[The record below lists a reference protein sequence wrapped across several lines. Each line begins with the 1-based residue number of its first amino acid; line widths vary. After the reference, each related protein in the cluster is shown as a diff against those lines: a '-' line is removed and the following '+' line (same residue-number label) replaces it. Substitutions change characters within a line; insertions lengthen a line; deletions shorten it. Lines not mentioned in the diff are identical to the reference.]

1 MHKSTKI
8 IGFPK
13 NNIVKFNFA
22 VRSFSSHRQEIL
34 DHMYKLNQKIKPDLV
49 LCHSR
54 HDTHQ
59 DHQALSKIVYSAL
72 RKNNLNV
79 SRATVYRTIDVLYKN
94 NLIRKIELGDSPS
107 KYENKVNSDHH
118 DHIICVQCGR
128 IDEFVDDKIES
139 QQDKIIDKL
148 GFKMIRHIHQLFVL
162 CKDCQ

>member
-1 MHKSTKI
+1 MATKNLLSSALKKEGLRHTIQRQAVWDEIKS
-8 IGFPK
+8 
-13 NNIVKFNFA
+13 NDE
-22 VRSFSSHRQEIL
+22 HRDAEQI
-34 DHMYKLNQKIKPDLV
+34 
-49 LCHSR
+49 
-54 HDTHQ
+54 
-59 DHQALSKIVYSAL
+59 YSAL

-118 DHIICVQCGR
+118 AHIICVQCGR

>member
-1 MHKSTKI
+1 MATKNLLSNALKKEGLRHTIQRQAVWDEIKS
-8 IGFPK
+8 
-13 NNIVKFNFA
+13 NDD
-22 VRSFSSHRQEIL
+22 HRDAEQI
-34 DHMYKLNQKIKPDLV
+34 
-49 LCHSR
+49 
-54 HDTHQ
+54 
-59 DHQALSKIVYSAL
+59 YSAL

-139 QQDKIIDKL
+139 LSLI
-148 GFKMIRHIHQLFVL
+148 HI
-162 CKDCQ
+162 

>member
-1 MHKSTKI
+1 MATKNLLSNALKKEGLRHTIQRQAVWDEIKS
-8 IGFPK
+8 
-13 NNIVKFNFA
+13 NDD
-22 VRSFSSHRQEIL
+22 HRDAEQI
-34 DHMYKLNQKIKPDLV
+34 
-49 LCHSR
+49 
-54 HDTHQ
+54 
-59 DHQALSKIVYSAL
+59 YSAL

-128 IDEFVDDKIES
+128 FDEFVDDKIES
-139 QQDKIIDKL
+139 QQAKLIDKL

>member
-1 MHKSTKI
+1 MATKNLLSNALKKEGLRHTIQRQAVWDEIKS
-8 IGFPK
+8 
-13 NNIVKFNFA
+13 NDD
-22 VRSFSSHRQEIL
+22 HRDAEQI
-34 DHMYKLNQKIKPDLV
+34 
-49 LCHSR
+49 
-54 HDTHQ
+54 
-59 DHQALSKIVYSAL
+59 YSAL

-79 SRATVYRTIDVLYKN
+79 SRATVYRTIDVLHKN
-94 NLIRKIELGDSPS
+94 NLIRKIELGDSPA

>member
-1 MHKSTKI
+1 MATKNLLSSALKKEGIRHTIQRQAVWDEIKS
-8 IGFPK
+8 
-13 NNIVKFNFA
+13 NDE
-22 VRSFSSHRQEIL
+22 HRDAEQI
-34 DHMYKLNQKIKPDLV
+34 
-49 LCHSR
+49 
-54 HDTHQ
+54 
-59 DHQALSKIVYSAL
+59 YSAL

>member
-1 MHKSTKI
+1 MATKNLLSNALKKEGLRHTIQRQAVWDEIKS
-8 IGFPK
+8 
-13 NNIVKFNFA
+13 NND
-22 VRSFSSHRQEIL
+22 HRDAEQI
-34 DHMYKLNQKIKPDLV
+34 
-49 LCHSR
+49 
-54 HDTHQ
+54 
-59 DHQALSKIVYSAL
+59 YSAL
-72 RKNNLNV
+72 RKINLNV

>member
-1 MHKSTKI
+1 MATKNLLSSALKKEGLRHTIQRQAVWDEIKS
-8 IGFPK
+8 
-13 NNIVKFNFA
+13 NDE
-22 VRSFSSHRQEIL
+22 HRDAEQI
-34 DHMYKLNQKIKPDLV
+34 
-49 LCHSR
+49 
-54 HDTHQ
+54 
-59 DHQALSKIVYSAL
+59 YSAL

-79 SRATVYRTIDVLYKN
+79 SRATVYRTIEVLYKN

>member
-1 MHKSTKI
+1 MATQ
-8 IGFPK
+8 PP
-13 NNIVKFNFA
+13 
-22 VRSFSSHRQEIL
+22 EIL
-34 DHMYKLNQKIKPDLV
+34 TGILHKEGLRYTSQRQAVWDEIKSNDDHRDAEQI
-49 LCHSR
+49 
-54 HDTHQ
+54 
-59 DHQALSKIVYSAL
+59 YSAL

>member
-1 MHKSTKI
+1 MATKNLLSSALKKEGLRHTIQRQAAWDEIKS
-8 IGFPK
+8 
-13 NNIVKFNFA
+13 NDE
-22 VRSFSSHRQEIL
+22 HRDAEQI
-34 DHMYKLNQKIKPDLV
+34 
-49 LCHSR
+49 
-54 HDTHQ
+54 
-59 DHQALSKIVYSAL
+59 YSAL

-107 KYENKVNSDHH
+107 KYEYKVNSDHH

>member
-1 MHKSTKI
+1 MATKNLLSSALKKEGLRHTTQRQAVWDEIKS
-8 IGFPK
+8 
-13 NNIVKFNFA
+13 NDE
-22 VRSFSSHRQEIL
+22 HRDAEQI
-34 DHMYKLNQKIKPDLV
+34 
-49 LCHSR
+49 
-54 HDTHQ
+54 
-59 DHQALSKIVYSAL
+59 YSAL

>member
-1 MHKSTKI
+1 MATKNLLSNALKKEGLRHTIQRQAVWDEIKS
-8 IGFPK
+8 
-13 NNIVKFNFA
+13 NDD
-22 VRSFSSHRQEIL
+22 HRDAEQI
-34 DHMYKLNQKIKPDLV
+34 
-49 LCHSR
+49 
-54 HDTHQ
+54 
-59 DHQALSKIVYSAL
+59 YSAL

-162 CKDCQ
+162 CKDC

>member
-1 MHKSTKI
+1 MATKNLLSSALKKEGLRHTIQRQAVCDEIKS
-8 IGFPK
+8 
-13 NNIVKFNFA
+13 NDE
-22 VRSFSSHRQEIL
+22 HRDAEQI
-34 DHMYKLNQKIKPDLV
+34 
-49 LCHSR
+49 
-54 HDTHQ
+54 
-59 DHQALSKIVYSAL
+59 YSAL

>member
-1 MHKSTKI
+1 MATKNLLSSALKKEGLRHTIQRQAVWDEIKS
-8 IGFPK
+8 
-13 NNIVKFNFA
+13 NDE
-22 VRSFSSHRQEIL
+22 HRDAEQI
-34 DHMYKLNQKIKPDLV
+34 
-49 LCHSR
+49 
-54 HDTHQ
+54 
-59 DHQALSKIVYSAL
+59 YSAL

-162 CKDCQ
+162 CKD

>member
-1 MHKSTKI
+1 MATKNLLSNALKKEGLRHTIQRQAVWDEIKS
-8 IGFPK
+8 
-13 NNIVKFNFA
+13 NDD
-22 VRSFSSHRQEIL
+22 HRDAEQI
-34 DHMYKLNQKIKPDLV
+34 
-49 LCHSR
+49 
-54 HDTHQ
+54 
-59 DHQALSKIVYSAL
+59 YSAL

-148 GFKMIRHIHQLFVL
+148 GLKMIRHIHQLFVL

>member
-1 MHKSTKI
+1 MATKNLLSSALKKEGLRHTIQRQAVWDEIKS
-8 IGFPK
+8 
-13 NNIVKFNFA
+13 NDD
-22 VRSFSSHRQEIL
+22 HRDAEQI
-34 DHMYKLNQKIKPDLV
+34 
-49 LCHSR
+49 
-54 HDTHQ
+54 
-59 DHQALSKIVYSAL
+59 YSAL

>member
-1 MHKSTKI
+1 MRYTSQRQAVWDEIKSHDD
-8 IGFPK
+8 
-13 NNIVKFNFA
+13 
-22 VRSFSSHRQEIL
+22 HRDAEQI
-34 DHMYKLNQKIKPDLV
+34 
-49 LCHSR
+49 
-54 HDTHQ
+54 
-59 DHQALSKIVYSAL
+59 YSAL

>member
-1 MHKSTKI
+1 MATKNLLSNALKKEGLRHTIQRQAVWDEIKS
-8 IGFPK
+8 
-13 NNIVKFNFA
+13 NDD
-22 VRSFSSHRQEIL
+22 HRDAEQI
-34 DHMYKLNQKIKPDLV
+34 
-49 LCHSR
+49 
-54 HDTHQ
+54 
-59 DHQALSKIVYSAL
+59 YSAL

-162 CKDCQ
+162 CKDCR

>member
-1 MHKSTKI
+1 MATKNLLSNALKKEGLRHTIQRQAVWDEIKS
-8 IGFPK
+8 
-13 NNIVKFNFA
+13 NDE
-22 VRSFSSHRQEIL
+22 HRDAEQI
-34 DHMYKLNQKIKPDLV
+34 
-49 LCHSR
+49 
-54 HDTHQ
+54 
-59 DHQALSKIVYSAL
+59 YSAL

>member
-1 MHKSTKI
+1 MATKNLLSNALKKEGLRHTIKRQAVWDEIKS
-8 IGFPK
+8 
-13 NNIVKFNFA
+13 NDD
-22 VRSFSSHRQEIL
+22 HRDAEQI
-34 DHMYKLNQKIKPDLV
+34 
-49 LCHSR
+49 
-54 HDTHQ
+54 
-59 DHQALSKIVYSAL
+59 YSAL

-118 DHIICVQCGR
+118 AHIICVQCGR